1 LAVSPQDAVVLVW
14 AIEARLPITLALR
27 SATDISQVPTQ
38 PVTLQYIMSNFNITA
53 PDRLPYAL
61 EPALRS
67 IRQLIAFQEIT
78 LRDSSE

>member
-1 LAVSPQDAVVLVW
+1 VPSNQGHHW
-14 AIEARLPITLALR
+14 RRSRRHFQYRLT
-27 SATDISQVPTQ
+27 
-38 PVTLQYIMSNFNITA
+38 VTLQYIMSNFNITA

-78 LRDSSE
+78 LRDSSN